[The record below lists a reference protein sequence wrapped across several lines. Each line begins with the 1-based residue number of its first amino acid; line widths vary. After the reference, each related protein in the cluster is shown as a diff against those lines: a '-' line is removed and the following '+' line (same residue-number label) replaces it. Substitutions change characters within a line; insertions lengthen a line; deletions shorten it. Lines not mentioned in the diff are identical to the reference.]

1 MRGLFQVRPVE
12 RRVTEASPQQIA
24 ATGAAGGSGY
34 DPVDREYGWRRAGAG
49 RREVP
54 EYTRQRAV
62 DSSVAGYRSN
72 SMATAVID
80 TYVAFCVGDKGVA
93 YTCSNPDVKKVVQEF
108 WDDPKVR
115 FGQLQP
121 ALLKSQMLWGE
132 LPVELMV
139 GDQSGV
145 VRLSVMDPVIVDKIL
160 LDRGNPLWP
169 SKMVL
174 TSEDGS
180 DPKAF
185 DLVQVDDETGLRQ
198 GNAFFFAPWKT
209 LVTDTRGVPF
219 LTPILDQLDSYDTV
233 LSNMIDR
240 TALARYL
247 VWDVTVKG
255 TQPQVDAYVKSRGGA
270 HIPPSGSVEIH
281 NESVVWEP
289 KSAPSGAQE
298 DTQAAGAVLTQVAG
312 GSGLSKTWLAE
323 PDGANRATS
332 LTMAEP
338 VRRRV
343 GSVQGIWLDQM
354 TEIVRYVVD
363 QAVAAGRISATV
375 EATDPKTGATTTVPA
390 AMTVLVTGPEIAAA
404 DAQLTAQTLLNVATG
419 LEMLVKTGLLTPEAA
434 ARAARKAWE
443 DYVGVPYSSDLGEL
457 DVAAVKAYAAA
468 QAGTA
473 PDGSTAGNGAGDA
486 KVVPLRA
493 VRESGGHNGAE
504 LLHKYWTRGEGLG
517 LWVDEDKPWYALK
530 AHLSK
535 YIADR
540 DELDRTTTDWYRDV
554 FHRHPNHKSN
564 PQHPEHDEWLKE
576 RAQ

>member
-1 MRGLFQVRPVE
+1 MRGLFQVARPVE
-12 RRVTEASPQQIA
+12 QRALEASPQQIA

-34 DPVDREYGWRRAGAG
+34 DPIDRETGWKRAGAG

-62 DSSVAGYRSN
+62 DSSVAAYRSN
-72 SMATAVID
+72 SMAAAVVD
-80 TYVAFCVGDKGVA
+80 TYVAFCVGDKGVS
-93 YTCSNPDVKKVVQEF
+93 YVCSNAEVKKVVQEF

-121 ALLKSQMLWGE
+121 ALLKSQILWGE

-169 SKMVL
+169 SRMVL
-174 TSEDGS
+174 TAEDGNE
-180 DPKAF
+180 PKAF

-233 LSNMIDR
+233 LSNLIDR
-240 TALARYL
+240 TSLARYL
-247 VWDVTVKG
+247 VWDVTVTG
-255 TQPQVDAYVKSRGGA
+255 SGPQVDKYIESRGGL
-270 HIPPSGSVEIH
+270 HIPPSGSIEVH
-281 NESVVWEP
+281 NESVTWEP

-298 DTQAAGAVLTQVAG
+298 DTQAAGAVLTQIAG

-363 QAVAAGRISATV
+363 QAVAAGRLPATV
-375 EATDPKTGATTTVPA
+375 EATDPKTGTKSTVPA

-404 DAQLTAQTLLNVATG
+404 DAQLTAQTLLNIATG
-419 LEMLVKTGLLTPEAA
+419 LEILVKTGLITPEAG
-434 ARAARKAWE
+434 ARAAQKAWE
-443 DYVGVPYSSDLGEL
+443 DYVGVPYSSDLGEV

-468 QAGTA
+468 QVGAA
-473 PDGSTAGNGAGDA
+473 PDGNTAGNGAGDA
-486 KVVPLRA
+486 KVVPLKA
-493 VRESGGHNGAE
+493 VRESTGDRDGE
-504 LLHKYWTRGEGLG
+504 ELHKYWTRGEGLG
-517 LWVDEDKPWYALK
+517 KWVDAPQPWYALYG
-530 AHLSK
+530 HLKK
-535 YIADR
+535 YIADE
-540 DELDRTTTDWYRDV
+540 DKAKRTTSQWYHDV
-554 FHRHPNHKSN
+554 LHRWPG
-564 PQHPEHDEWLKE
+564 QHDKAE
-576 RAQ
+576 

>member
-1 MRGLFQVRPVE
+1 VRGLFQVGRAVE
-12 RRVTEASPQQIA
+12 QRALEASPQQIA
-24 ATGAAGGSGY
+24 ATGAAGGAGY
-34 DPVDREYGWRRAGAG
+34 DPVDRESGWKRAGAG

-72 SMATAVID
+72 SMATAVVD
-80 TYVAFCVGDKGVA
+80 TYVAFCVGDKGVS
-93 YTCSNPDVKKVVQEF
+93 YVCSNPDVDKVVREF

-139 GDQSGV
+139 GEQSGV

-174 TSEDGS
+174 TAEDGG
-180 DPKAF
+180 DPKTF

-198 GNAFFFAPWKT
+198 GNGFFFAPWKT

-219 LTPILDQLDSYDTV
+219 LTPILDQLDSYDMV
-233 LSNMIDR
+233 LSNLIDR
-240 TALARYL
+240 TSLARYL
-247 VWDVTVKG
+247 VWDVEVKG
-255 TQPQVDAYVKSRGGA
+255 SQPQVDAYIQSRGGL
-270 HIPPSGSVEIH
+270 HIPPSGSIEVH
-281 NESVVWEP
+281 NESVTWEP

-298 DTQAAGAVLTQVAG
+298 DTQAAGAVLTQIAG

-363 QAVAAGRISATV
+363 QAVAAGRLQPTV
-375 EATDPKTGATTTVPA
+375 EATDPKTGTKSTVPA
-390 AMTVLVTGPEIAAA
+390 AMTVMVTGPEIAAA
-404 DAQLTAQTLLNVATG
+404 DAQLTAQTLLNIATG
-419 LEMLVKTGLLTPEAA
+419 LDILVKAGLITPEAG
-434 ARAARKAWE
+434 ARAAQKAWE
-443 DYVGVPYSSDLGEL
+443 DYVGVPYSSDLGEV

-473 PDGSTAGNGAGDA
+473 PAGTTAGNGAGDA
-486 KVVPLRA
+486 KVVPLKA
-493 VRESGGHNGAE
+493 VRESTSDRDGEE
-504 LLHKYWTRGEGLG
+504 LHEYWTRGEGLAK
-517 LWVDEDKPWYALK
+517 WADSPHPWTALYG
-530 AHLSK
+530 HLRK
-535 YIADR
+535 YIGDDDKAR
-540 DELDRTTTDWYRDV
+540 RTASQWYHDV
-554 FHRHPNHKSN
+554 FHRWPGQANKA
-564 PQHPEHDEWLKE
+564 E
-576 RAQ
+576 